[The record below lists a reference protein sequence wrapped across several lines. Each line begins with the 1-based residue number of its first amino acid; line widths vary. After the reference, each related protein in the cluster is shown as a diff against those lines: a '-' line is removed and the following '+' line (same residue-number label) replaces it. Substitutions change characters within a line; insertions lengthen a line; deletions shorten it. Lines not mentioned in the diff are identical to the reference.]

1 MADMLKEF
9 GEEDL
14 FDCKEL
20 LIVAEFCLGI
30 IL

>member
-1 MADMLKEF
+1 MLKEF

-14 FDCKEL
+14 FEADNAL
-20 LIVAEFCLGI
+20 LEDVEICLGI